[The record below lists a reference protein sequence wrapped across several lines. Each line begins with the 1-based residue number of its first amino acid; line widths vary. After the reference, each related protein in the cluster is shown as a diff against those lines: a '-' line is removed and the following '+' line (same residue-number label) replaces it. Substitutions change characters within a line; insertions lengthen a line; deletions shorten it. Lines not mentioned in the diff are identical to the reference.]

1 MKSYRH
7 KTKKFYKSIYWI
19 FLFVLAAFALQLILP
34 GEPKFKYEYLKGSPW
49 KHENLVAPFDFAIF
63 KSNNQLEQEKKVVE
77 SSIVPYFVI
86 DTMVSNQFAG
96 KFRDE
101 LREVLD
107 TSLVSTSIVMN
118 NLLSKLREI
127 YASGILERSPE
138 SYLNLEGKKEV
149 SKITGNISEKVPIE
163 SLFSEKTAY
172 NELSEYVLAT
182 IAGNPILYNK
192 LSPIE
197 TSTFIKSNL
206 SFDGTTT
213 QKEID
218 EALAAISPTFGMV
231 QAGERIILNGEI
243 VDNNKFLTLESL
255 KNSYAKKRGDGI
267 NSKLILTGKL
277 MLIIIFLSLIFV
289 FLLFYRYDIL
299 EHFRRLAFL
308 LSLIITMVFLSV
320 FANSYEGLHIYI
332 VPLAILPIVVRT
344 FFDSRTAI
352 FCLVITTLII
362 GLYAPNNY
370 EYVLLQIT
378 AGVLVVFSLAKMHR
392 RSHLIM
398 ASIWVMLAYSL
409 VYIAINL
416 IQGGN
421 ILDVDFRMLRWFAIN
436 SVFIFA
442 VYPLIYVFEKLFGF
456 ISDVTLI
463 ELSDTNQPLL
473 RKLADEAPGTFQ
485 HSMQIANLAEEV
497 ILKIGG
503 NPFLV
508 RAGALYHDIGKIAKA
523 DHFTENQFGIQNPHN
538 QLPYT
543 ESAKIIVDHV
553 NNGIKLARRNN
564 LPEKLIEFIATH
576 HGTTKA
582 KYFYLKQ
589 QEDFPNKQVDKDAF
603 SYPGPLPTSKEAAVV
618 MLVDGI
624 EAASRSM
631 KDKTEENLREL
642 VNNMVN
648 QKVNEHQLD
657 NSKLTFRDINNIK
670 NILVNKLINVYHV
683 RIAYPKEKG
692 ESV

>member
-86 DTMVSNQFAG
+86 DTMVTNQFAG

>member
-19 FLFVLAAFALQLILP
+19 FLFVLAAFALHLILP

-49 KHENLVAPFDFAIF
+49 RHENLVAPFDFAIF
-63 KSNNQLEQEKKVVE
+63 KSNNALEQEKKEEE
-77 SSIVPYFVI
+77 SSIVPYFAI
-86 DTMVSNQFAG
+86 DTMVSNQFIG
-96 KFRDE
+96 KFRNE
-101 LREVLD
+101 LSELLD
-107 TSLVSTSIVMN
+107 TSSVSTSIVID
-118 NLLSKLREI
+118 NLLGKLREI
-127 YASGILERSPE
+127 YATGILERSPE
-138 SYLNLEGKKEV
+138 SYINLEGKKEV

-172 NELSEYVLAT
+172 NELNKYVLST
-182 IAGNPILYNK
+182 IADNPNLFDK
-192 LSPIE
+192 LTLLE

-218 EALAAISPTFGMV
+218 EALASISPTFGMV

-267 NSKLILTGKL
+267 NSKLILAGKL
-277 MLIIIFLSLIFV
+277 MLIIIFLSLVFI

-299 EHFRRLAFL
+299 EHFRKLAFL
-308 LSLIITMVFLSV
+308 LSLIVTMVFLSV
-320 FANSYEGLHIYI
+320 FANTYEGLHIYI

-416 IQGGN
+416 IQGGS
-421 ILDVDFRMLRWFAIN
+421 ILDVDFKMLRWFAIN

-538 QLPYT
+538 QLQYT

-553 NNGIKLARRNN
+553 NNGIRLARKNN

-589 QEDFPNKQVDKDAF
+589 QEDFPNQQVEKDAF

-670 NILVNKLINVYHV
+670 NILVNKLINIYHV

-692 ESV
+692 

>member
-86 DTMVSNQFAG
+86 DTMVTNQFAG

-332 VPLAILPIVVRT
+332 VPLSILPIVVRT

>member
-7 KTKKFYKSIYWI
+7 KTKKLYKSIYWI

-49 KHENLVAPFDFAIF
+49 KHENLVAPFDFAIL
-63 KSNNQLEQEKKVVE
+63 KSNKQLELEEKEVE
-77 SSIVPYFVI
+77 NLVVPYYVI
-86 DTMVSNQFAG
+86 DTMVSNQLVG
-96 KFRDE
+96 KFGE
-101 LREVLD
+101 EINVVLD
-107 TSLVSTSIVMN
+107 SSLTTTTLLKE
-118 NLLSKLREI
+118 NLLGKLREI
-127 YASGILERSPE
+127 YAAGILERSPG
-138 SYLNLEGKKEV
+138 SYINLEGKKEV

-172 NELSEYVLAT
+172 NELNNYVLSI
-182 IAGNPILYNK
+182 IASNPILNKK
-192 LSPIE
+192 LSLLE

-206 SFDGTTT
+206 SFDATTT

-218 EALAAISPTFGMV
+218 EAVAAISPTLGMV
-231 QAGERIILNGEI
+231 QAGERIILSGEI
-243 VDNNKFLTLESL
+243 VDDNKFLTLESL
-255 KNSYAKKRGDGI
+255 KGSYAKKKGDGI
-267 NSKLILTGKL
+267 NSKLIFSGKL
-277 MLIIIFLSLIFV
+277 LLIVIFLSLVFV

-352 FCLVITTLII
+352 FCLVIATLIV

-421 ILDVDFRMLRWFAIN
+421 ILDIDFKMLRWFAIN

-456 ISDVTLI
+456 VSDVTLI

-543 ESAKIIVDHV
+543 ESAQIIVDHV
-553 NNGIKLARRNN
+553 RNGIKLARKNN
-564 LPEKLIEFIATH
+564 IPEKLVEFIATH

-589 QEDFPNKQVDKDAF
+589 QEDYPNQQVDKDAF
-603 SYPGPLPTSKEAAVV
+603 SYPGPLPTSKEASVV

-670 NILVNKLINVYHV
+670 DILVNKLINVYHV

-692 ESV
+692 V